1 MTGSKEKRQ
10 KYLSRRAEMLAA
22 LVIKRAS
29 LNKKKNRKAAGHQK
43 HPEADPDL
51 VDSWDDIV
59 DTTQM
64 ATEAEVEAVKKINK
78 GWVSN
83 NWSKLLGRPTS
94 GGLPSLGKRR

>member
-10 KYLSRRAEMLAA
+10 KYLSRRAEMLTA
-22 LVIKRAS
+22 LVIKRAP

-59 DTTQM
+59 DTTQA
-64 ATEAEVEAVKKINK
+64 ATEAEAETVKKINK

-83 NWSKLLGRPTS
+83 NWSKLQGRPTP
-94 GGLPSLGKRR
+94 GGFSPG

>member
-1 MTGSKEKRQ
+1 MTGSKKKRR
-10 KYLSRRAEMLAA
+10 RRAEMLAA
-22 LVIKRAS
+22 LVIKRAP
-29 LNKKKNRKAAGHQK
+29 LNKKKNRKPAGHQK

-59 DTTQM
+59 DTTQA

>member
-1 MTGSKEKRQ
+1 MTGSKEKRN
-10 KYLSRRAEMLAA
+10 KYLSARPAMLAA
-22 LVIKRAS
+22 LVIKRAA
-29 LNKKKNRKAAGHQK
+29 LKKKKNRKPAGHEK

-59 DTTQM
+59 NTAQP
-64 ATEAEVEAVKKINK
+64 ATEAEAEAVKKINK

>member
-1 MTGSKEKRQ
+1 MRIVLGYS
-10 KYLSRRAEMLAA
+10 LAVILAA
-22 LVIKRAS
+22 LVIERAP
-29 LNKKKNRKAAGHQK
+29 LNKKKNRKPAGHQK

-59 DTTQM
+59 DTTQT
-64 ATEAEVEAVKKINK
+64 ATEAEAEAVKKINK

-83 NWSKLLGRPTS
+83 NWSKLQGRPMS